1 MWGEELQN
9 TEFGRDIAD
18 AERMLVLH
26 NDSASHMQNTTYQV
40 LQSGQE
46 LLQVCQSFYNTVLL
60 TDILEVFTL
69 HISFVKGIKVK
80 HILTSFLFLSVC
92 PAVGDLRDP
101 DPC

>member
-1 MWGEELQN
+1 MWSEELQN

-46 LLQVCQSFYNTVLL
+46 LVQVRQSLAATLCRVLK
-60 TDILEVFTL
+60 VFT
-69 HISFVKGIKVK
+69 HYVQCVKEVVVK
-80 HILTSFLFLSVC
+80 HMF
-92 PAVGDLRDP
+92 
-101 DPC
+101 